1 MEKFISYFSLVALIL
16 VLILLTWAVILMY
29 EQKTRKTTARS
40 RLAEL
45 RKKIDALPEATD
57 VEKVKKEALYKE
69 LHLEY
74 LDNILGE
81 MERMQAGLAKREG
94 KKSKSRR

>member
-1 MEKFISYFSLVALIL
+1 
-16 VLILLTWAVILMY
+16 MY